1 MSEATTDTAS
11 TSKSDPRLPFGA
23 LLALALAGFV
33 CIMTETMPAGLLPQI
48 ADGLDVSESAAGQW
62 VSLYAAG
69 TVIAALPAIALTRGM
84 RRKPLLI
91 IGASGFL
98 VANLAT
104 ALTPTY
110 EFALVARAVAGAFSG
125 LLWGMLAGYARRLVP
140 PHQSGRAMAVAMVG
154 TPVALSIGTPLGTL
168 LGTALGWR
176 WAFVVM
182 SLAAGVLI
190 VWAVLGVPDRPGQ
203 NDEDR
208 TPVFRVMWLPG
219 VAPILITALVWML
232 GHNLLY
238 TYIAPYISWV
248 GVGARVDLALLVF
261 GLSSLVSIWITGV
274 LVDRMLRVLVLTA
287 TAAFAVTGVALMAG
301 GGIPVVFWASVV
313 LWGLT
318 FGGAATQ
325 LQTALADA
333 AGPDGDVAQAMMTVT
348 WNLAIFGGGALG
360 GAILASVTAGALPPV
375 VTALASAAF
384 VIVLVARRHAFRLGA
399 RQAGVAAVQ
408 P

>member
-1 MSEATTDTAS
+1 MAETKSAS
-11 TSKSDPRLPFGA
+11 QRRPNTEPKLPVGA

-48 ADGLDVSESAAGQW
+48 SAGLAVSESAAGQW

-104 ALTPTY
+104 ALTPSY
-110 EFALVARAVAGAFSG
+110 EFALIARAVAGAFSG

-140 PHQSGRAMAVAMVG
+140 AQQSGRAMAVAMVG

-168 LGTALGWR
+168 LGTGLGWR
-176 WAFVVM
+176 WAFAVM
-182 SLAAGVLI
+182 SLAAAVLI
-190 VWAVLGVPDRPGQ
+190 VWTLLGVPDRPGQ
-203 NDEDR
+203 SDGNR
-208 TPVFRVMWLPG
+208 TPVLRVMWLPG
-219 VAPILITALVWML
+219 VAPILTTALVWML

-238 TYIAPYISWV
+238 TYIAPYIAWT
-248 GVGARVDLALLVF
+248 GVDARVDIALLVF
-261 GLSSLVSIWITGV
+261 GVSSLVSIWLTGV
-274 LVDRMLRVLVLTA
+274 LIDRMLRVLVLTA
-287 TAAFAVTGVALMAG
+287 TAAFAVTGIALMAG
-301 GGIPVVFWASVV
+301 GDVPAVFWASIV

-360 GAILASVTAGALPPV
+360 GAILAQATAGVLPPV
-375 VTALASAAF
+375 VAVLAVASLA
-384 VIVLVARRHAFRLGA
+384 IVLAARRHAFRPGM
-399 RQAGVAAVQ
+399 RH
-408 P
+408 

>member
-1 MSEATTDTAS
+1 MTETMRETANTSDT
-11 TSKSDPRLPFGA
+11 DPRLPVGA

-48 ADGLDVSESAAGQW
+48 ATGLDVSESAAGQW

-69 TVIAALPAIALTRGM
+69 TVIAALPAIDLTRGM
-84 RRKPLLI
+84 RRKPLLV

-110 EFALVARAVAGAFSG
+110 EFALVARGVAGAFSG

-140 PHQSGRAMAVAMVG
+140 PRQSGRAMAVAMVG
-154 TPVALSIGTPLGTL
+154 TPIALSIGTPLGTL
-168 LGTALGWR
+168 LGTGLGWR

-182 SLAAGVLI
+182 SLAAAILI
-190 VWAVLGVPDRPGQ
+190 VWVLLGVPDRPGQ
-203 NDEDR
+203 GEGDR
-208 TPVFRVMWLPG
+208 TPLFRVMWLPG
-219 VAPILITALVWML
+219 VAPILVTALVWML

-238 TYIAPYISWV
+238 TYIAPYIAWTGV
-248 GVGARVDLALLVF
+248 GVRVDLALLVF

-287 TAAFAVTGVALMAG
+287 TAVFAVTGVVLMAAG
-301 GGIPVVFWASVV
+301 GMPMAFWASVV

-318 FGGAATQ
+318 FGGAATL

-360 GAILASVTAGALPPV
+360 GVILAGGTAGALPPV
-375 VTALASAAF
+375 VGTLAAVAF
-384 VIVLVARRHAFRLGA
+384 LIVLVARRHAFRPGPRL
-399 RQAGVAAVQ
+399 
-408 P
+408 